1 VKLRLPRI
9 IARDLWRKS
18 VALFF
23 AVLIWFAID
32 AELHESYTLRNVPVD
47 IQYDPSELVVED
59 AAVSVDVTLRGSR
72 KRLQSVSSND
82 IRVSAEVPDH
92 IPPGIYFYPLG
103 LTSKNVVHTPPGVRV
118 SDVTPQRIDI
128 RVDRIVTKRNVPVR
142 VRFEG
147 DLREGFKRTRS
158 TAIPSSVDIKGPNRI
173 LKDVTELVTE
183 PVLLDETVV
192 QDFEVDVKLVPIPR
206 VVMPSQVH
214 VTVEISRHSSQKA
227 LQNLTMFLLA
237 NPDSTLKLKEPL
249 PKASVTLQGPKTV
262 LDAMDE
268 SSVRPF
274 IDVSAISNPGRY
286 RRPVQV
292 SVEGG
297 SSVTQQYVHPASVE
311 IELVEPENAPE
322 TDRPPPEPPP
332 AAPAPAAP

>member
-1 VKLRLPRI
+1 
-9 IARDLWRKS
+9 
-18 VALFF
+18 
-23 AVLIWFAID
+23 
-32 AELHESYTLRNVPVD
+32 
-47 IQYDPSELVVED
+47 
-59 AAVSVDVTLRGSR
+59 
-72 KRLQSVSSND
+72 
-82 IRVSAEVPDH
+82 
-92 IPPGIYFYPLG
+92 
-103 LTSKNVVHTPPGVRV
+103 
-118 SDVTPQRIDI
+118 
-128 RVDRIVTKRNVPVR
+128 
-142 VRFEG
+142 
-147 DLREGFKRTRS
+147 
-158 TAIPSSVDIKGPNRI
+158 
-173 LKDVTELVTE
+173 
-183 PVLLDETVV
+183 
-192 QDFEVDVKLVPIPR
+192 
-206 VVMPSQVH
+206 MPSQVH